1 MVLKTARRG
10 ERRIFNF
17 IENSQGPGAS
27 AGVQDA
33 PRSVSRGSEERSACI
48 RFAMHPLEAS
58 KSVAAEV
65 DAKIDPK
72 NDQKHGSKM
81 GSKFDQNS
89 DGLLEGILVG
99 SGGVLGGL
107 SRKGSRRP
115 GGVGVPGRGRGGVN
129 PFP

>member
-72 NDQKHGSKM
+72 NDQKM
-81 GSKFDQNS
+81 GPRWGQNS
-89 DGLLEGILVG
+89 IKNRFQDGFGNDVHLGP
-99 SGGVLGGL
+99 VLGP
-107 SRKGSRRP
+107 SWDS
-115 GGVGVPGRGRGGVN
+115 
-129 PFP
+129 FWTIF

>member
-17 IENSQGPGAS
+17 IENSQGPGALEG
-27 AGVQDA
+27 AQVA

-65 DAKIDPK
+65 DAKIDTK
-72 NDQKHGSKM
+72 NDQKMVPRWG
-81 GSKFDQNS
+81 QNLVKNRFQ
-89 DGLLEGILVG
+89 DGFGNEVHLGP
-99 SGGVLGGL
+99 VLGP
-107 SRKGSRRP
+107 SWDR
-115 GGVGVPGRGRGGVN
+115 
-129 PFP
+129 FWTIF